1 MARTEMATNERKP
14 NVVVVLADDLGW
26 GDIGCYGA
34 TKIATPNI
42 DALAE
47 QGTRFEDVHAA
58 SAVCTPSRYA
68 LLTGRYCWRSPLKSR
83 VLMGHGPALV
93 ESDRP
98 TLGSVFSSAGYRTAA
113 IGKWHLGLGW
123 RQKDGSVWSAFRQ
136 GDPLALEDVGVDFER
151 GRDRGRDV

>member
-1 MARTEMATNERKP
+1 MATNERKP

-68 LLTGRYCWRSPLKSR
+68 LLTGRY
-83 VLMGHGPALV
+83 
-93 ESDRP
+93 
-98 TLGSVFSSAGYRTAA
+98 
-113 IGKWHLGLGW
+113 
-123 RQKDGSVWSAFRQ
+123 
-136 GDPLALEDVGVDFER
+136 
-151 GRDRGRDV
+151 